1 MHVSKSLNQCDRKM
15 KAYDNTISDVV
26 SAMYLEDVINSHGTI
41 DDTISQRKN
50 KSIGI
55 VNQVFGILE
64 SVSLG
69 FCYMEI
75 ALILREAMLVNGILT
90 NAEVWYKLTEK
101 NLTTLES
108 ADLCLFRK
116 IFGANQK
123 KATELFYLETG
134 KMPLRYVI
142 SKRRLMFL
150 WTILSRN
157 KDDLVRK
164 VYEVQKVKKRKNDWY
179 ALIEQEKQKYDVSV
193 TDDEIGMMSKYKF
206 KMLVQKRVESV
217 AFQDLKERASQHS
230 KSAGNNFTK
239 EDIKLLFQ
247 LRCRM
252 VEVKSNFRSFHG
264 GDLSCRTCDTG
275 LVEDEDHLLKCKNLQ
290 IDDQPQ
296 NVKYSDV
303 FGSIEHQ
310 RRAVRLFK
318 AILKKKRNIV

>member
-1 MHVSKSLNQCDRKM
+1 M
-15 KAYDNTISDVV
+15 
-26 SAMYLEDVINSHGTI
+26 
-41 DDTISQRKN
+41 
-50 KSIGI
+50 
-55 VNQVFGILE
+55 
-64 SVSLG
+64 
-69 FCYMEI
+69 
-75 ALILREAMLVNGILT
+75 
-90 NAEVWYKLTEK
+90 
-101 NLTTLES
+101 
-108 ADLCLFRK
+108 
-116 IFGANQK
+116 
-123 KATELFYLETG
+123 
-134 KMPLRYVI
+134 
-142 SKRRLMFL
+142 

-164 VYEVQKVKKRKNDWY
+164 VYEVQKVKKTKNDWY

-230 KSAGNNFTK
+230 KSAGILSCIGSRKMKKQNYLCGINFTK

-318 AILKKKRNIV
+318 AVLRKREILFKRFI

>member
-1 MHVSKSLNQCDRKM
+1 M
-15 KAYDNTISDVV
+15 
-26 SAMYLEDVINSHGTI
+26 
-41 DDTISQRKN
+41 
-50 KSIGI
+50 
-55 VNQVFGILE
+55 
-64 SVSLG
+64 
-69 FCYMEI
+69 
-75 ALILREAMLVNGILT
+75 
-90 NAEVWYKLTEK
+90 
-101 NLTTLES
+101 
-108 ADLCLFRK
+108 
-116 IFGANQK
+116 
-123 KATELFYLETG
+123 
-134 KMPLRYVI
+134 
-142 SKRRLMFL
+142 

-164 VYEVQKVKKRKNDWY
+164 VYEVQKVKKTKNDWY

-230 KSAGNNFTK
+230 KSAGILSCIGSRKMKKQDYLCGNNFTK

-318 AILKKKRNIV
+318 AILRKREILFKRFI